1 MSLGFNQSSKKNINE
16 VDKLLKKY
24 KSIKKY
30 MKSSFYQ
37 LKVMNGTET
46 IVKDLLEGKNT

>member
-1 MSLGFNQSSKKNINE
+1 MSLGFNQSSKKSEDE
-16 VDKLLKKY
+16 VEKLLKKY

-37 LKVMNGTET
+37 LKVMDGTET
-46 IVKDLLEGKNT
+46 TVKSLLEEN